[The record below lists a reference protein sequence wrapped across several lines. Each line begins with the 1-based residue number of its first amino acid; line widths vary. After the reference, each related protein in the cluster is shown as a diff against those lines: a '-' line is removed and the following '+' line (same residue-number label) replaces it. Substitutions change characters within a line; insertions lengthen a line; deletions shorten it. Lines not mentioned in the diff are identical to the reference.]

1 MHNPSKIWILILLL
15 DTFLTIKGIK
25 LLNLF
30 RKQKKNGG
38 KSKKRSTFEFLG
50 PKEKKLFFIRSDQ
63 KLSVMVFITQVFRKL
78 GFSVAK
84 QILSLTETSYNQI
97 IKYIIK

>member
-30 RKQKKNGG
+30 RKQKKMEEKVKKGQLSNFWAPKK
-38 KSKKRSTFEFLG
+38 KSFSSLDLIKNYRLWFL
-50 PKEKKLFFIRSDQ
+50 
-63 KLSVMVFITQVFRKL
+63 
-78 GFSVAK
+78 
-84 QILSLTETSYNQI
+84 
-97 IKYIIK
+97 